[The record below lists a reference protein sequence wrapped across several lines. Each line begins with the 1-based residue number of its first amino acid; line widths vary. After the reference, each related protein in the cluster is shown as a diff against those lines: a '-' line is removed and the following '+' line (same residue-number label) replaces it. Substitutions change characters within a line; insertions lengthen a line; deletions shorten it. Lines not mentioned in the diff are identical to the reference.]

1 MTTSGD
7 DGSILLAAE
16 DARKEETVVVQ
27 AKEEVEKTPSAS
39 TQQYQ
44 HQQKIDPAVAAEIPE
59 DVLRAALGEDPSSA
73 GRRRTSRVTKARVIM
88 IDGQPVLRSN
98 NYGLTE
104 GEPSVFSS
112 ELGGRDGSPATSEGG
127 GREMRPG
134 RTSYVFEQK
143 KPRKPY
149 TRTKPRAPKV
159 LTADEEAT
167 AVNKKDIQKDI
178 ELAISKRAKYLH
190 QQMSHLKP
198 FMEEKAVQALEERA
212 EKFEPSD
219 KLLMP
224 VENQPASITAVL
236 REYQLEGLRWAV
248 RMFDQGCSCILAD
261 EMGLGKT
268 LQSIS
273 FLACIKEMRGVKGPH
288 LIVCPLSVLSSWMD
302 ELAKWCPKLRVVRL
316 HSTDENERQRLRKE
330 VVINTEIYD
339 VALTTYEMA
348 CNPSFALALTQKVY
362 WRCVILDEGHK
373 VKNEE
378 TTAHQ
383 ILKRIHRQHT
393 VLLTGTPV
401 QNNLHELYAL
411 LSFLHPD
418 VFTSSEPFDRAFN
431 LNTKEHKVDEKLLEK
446 AHYLM
451 RPFVLRRVKGEVEV
465 SLPPKVETKIMC
477 PLSAAQTF
485 WYRRLLMR
493 ESSALQSLEAAASEK
508 DRKLAG
514 VTGEGAKEKTSNS
527 GGDWR
532 KLNSLL
538 MQLRKC
544 CNHPYLFSPDIQ
556 DEGVTLEDMIEA
568 SGKLSVL
575 DRILTKLK
583 ENGHRV
589 VIFSQFTSML
599 DILADFLH
607 LRGHQYARLDGS
619 TNRVQRSI
627 DIAAFNRPNSPL
639 FAFLLSTRAG
649 GLGVNLQTADTCVMF
664 DSDWNPQV
672 DMQAMARVHRI
683 GQKKPVH
690 IYRLVTAG
698 TVEERMTQR
707 AEKKLF
713 LEQMVS
719 RGSTAAAE
727 SMEALDKNDLYAMLR
742 FGVDAVFSKDS
753 GDPPTDEELTA
764 LMDRSEEGERKRK
777 ELQTLKED
785 TQFTA
790 TDFVEGKAEETP
802 ISTFMMPAKIAES
815 VGDPSLVQVKK
826 NTSLKEIA
834 KEFQN
839 NILSGKR
846 NRKTTTMQVDGGH
859 GLGMVTVLKSNNY
872 DLQSGEPSVNA
883 KESRLTQAQLQGGK
897 RSRGQVAG
905 RDYGHSYTCQGC
917 WDGGQIVCCD
927 LCPVSVHPE
936 CIGYTM
942 EEIGRTARWSCPHHS
957 CYECGRKSAAVGGLL
972 FRCECCTRAYC
983 EDHLPQGAEIIG
995 KCKRF
1000 EALGQIHP
1008 AQACFI
1014 RCDADCQK
1022 FGEEHEEVKKYDAG
1036 GEGGVNAPGWKMS
1049 KKVAI
1054 TDVWIEDR
1062 DIELELPLVNGT
1074 VKALAYATFT
1084 DLVHFLL
1091 RTEGPKKNQ
1100 KKGKKKKPEDAETDI
1115 TNDTSIEEGEEE
1127 DEAPEAGEDAV
1138 IRGAVAYYT
1147 KMNESVEEIARE
1159 RGLDARDIV
1168 AWNKAEYPSISRK
1181 SQLLERTKL
1190 WMQPPPPSK
1199 TLEKLTEKEQAQRLL
1214 EQRKAAE
1221 AAAAAGLKVKSKNE
1235 NANVQDANINPKDPC
1250 VFGRPLKLL
1259 RQKDLDPAERDKI
1272 MAEMFRRVRP
1282 HLERNKEMA
1291 KARERENA
1299 ELAKI
1304 EQEKERFRTNERNRR
1319 LERRETGAPVS
1330 GYDLLRSGLAFGA
1343 EGTIN
1348 RRGAPLPVVLPH
1360 KGRIDEEKVANIRNA
1375 ILRTLGERRRRMS
1388 AAATKTTKKK
1398 EDEEEDAYITS
1409 TEMKVLMARASR
1421 AHDAAA
1427 LDHARA
1433 MWTHDEF
1440 GDALGYNLA
1449 IVTLE
1454 RDGYIESKLHAKWPE
1469 ILDLCSLRLRKDAQI
1484 PEALN
1489 GECSIEPVDEVEA
1502 TDGSQ
1507 EDEKRTGE
1515 ANKSLVMEKVPVKVQ
1530 CGGMEGFMRPG
1541 ARRGEENVMIYKKD
1555 EKGKVTSEEQLVTAL
1570 EFERLGGRG
1579 NARKWRSSIRIHSGH
1594 PIEELEADESKRGV
1608 PIGKW
1613 LRDEGGT
1620 WRSNVVGRPV
1630 EIWSDALQAYKFCEF
1645 VGYKADSGEH
1655 EIRYEDGTRQWLFM
1669 CLNKFRFPDGL
1680 PVKLPYESIP
1690 SARSRSRANANKD
1703 ASGGGRGGQRGIGGA
1718 WALDGI
1724 DMNARGTLNGEEALE
1739 SGYRV
1744 YYCASGDTID
1754 GVAAAIGVN
1763 ANELYSWNAPF
1774 YEEGELPQSGPL
1786 KEKTRLFE
1794 QIPPHKDEV
1803 LAGAVAFDNV
1813 KHFPVKA
1820 AAALET
1826 EADDSVENEEVCEQ
1840 HKLSPKPG
1848 SKRKSPDEEDDVDE
1862 DGNSNE
1868 QEDEEAKQG
1877 RQKKNA
1883 RIKKRDFVAEAMQ
1896 AAVDLEAELD
1906 AQCVVRNVAIPFEY
1920 KGKCGSLCDGGRS
1933 VYAKMSDEK
1942 FRTLK
1947 EQRDR
1952 AVSEQEEAYLK
1963 AKQEYAL
1970 AEETFQAQ
1978 SKAYAEQQE
1987 EIQAEKKAKTA
1998 AKMKKELEA
2007 EAEPSLKTEQE
2018 NASEDVTVTTTP
2030 TTTTATTAMDID
2042 EEIKT
2047 EEIKTTKRALIRKPK
2062 PPQPPEQP
2070 RPIAELD
2077 SYEII
2082 PVEEFVNDDPKWL
2095 ETAKRAGSQIDIR
2108 DILRLKG
2115 ASIGDEAVG
2124 KFIEILVPARGLWR
2138 QATVTAFDNF
2148 TGEHEVTFKYPMPRK
2163 NPILFPPSSSDD
2175 NDEGAKREEN
2185 LTQRLFLPLST
2196 VRYLPSIWEPYEG
2209 IPEPPLEDG
2218 GMVFALPP
2226 IPVAVGGM
2234 RGILLPQ
2241 GRRGEELIRYAVLR
2255 RDSGDI
2261 KCRISEYTCPATEFE
2276 RLGGKGSAKKWRQSL
2291 RLVGKHTVSQETM
2304 GKWLKTIGAQTGEDS
2319 VGRLVEVF
2327 WPIHDTFFNA
2337 VIESFR
2343 PDTGEHELLY
2353 DDGSRETVQLSMQTV
2368 RWGGKERVPVNPPK
2382 PGSNKGGKG
2391 SKKAK
2396 TSNNTP
2402 LNSGKK
2408 ATKIIVKQTWV
2419 QCDNCAKWRRVPEK
2433 SIANLGDDDKWVCK
2447 MSVDLTYNKCSAK
2460 QEMTDEQ
2467 IAKEFETL

>member
-1 MTTSGD
+1 MTSSS
-7 DGSILLAAE
+7 DGGGREDGEHAAAASKAAE
-16 DARKEETVVVQ
+16 GEEDKEED
-27 AKEEVEKTPSAS
+27 KEEKTILVLPESNNDDDDDRTKKNDDDDDAQRE
-39 TQQYQ
+39 QQ
-44 HQQKIDPAVAAEIPE
+44 QQIIDPAVAAEIPE
-59 DVLRAALGEDPSSA
+59 DVLKAALGEDSSG

-112 ELGGRDGSPATSEGG
+112 ELGGDDGS
-127 GREMRPG
+127 RETRPG

-149 TRTKPRAPKV
+149 TRTKPRAPKI

-190 QQMSHLKP
+190 QQISHLKP

-212 EKFEPSD
+212 EKYEPSD

-224 VENQPASITAVL
+224 VENQPAAITAVL

-288 LIVCPLSVLSSWMD
+288 LIVCPLSVMSSWMD

-316 HSTDENERQRLRKE
+316 HSSDENERQRLRRE

-393 VLLTGTPV
+393 ILLTGTPV

-431 LNTKEHKVDEKLLEK
+431 LNMREHKVDEKLLAK

-477 PLSAAQTF
+477 PLSSAQTF

-493 ESSALQSLEAAASEK
+493 ESGALQSLEAAASENEK
-508 DRKLAG
+508 KLAG
-514 VTGEGAKEKTSNS
+514 VAGEDAKEKSS
-527 GGDWR
+527 SGGGDWR

-544 CNHPYLFSPDIQ
+544 CNHPYLFSPGIQ
-556 DEGVTLEDMIEA
+556 DEGVTLEDIIEA

-575 DRILTKLK
+575 DRILIKLK

-599 DILADFLH
+599 DILANFLH
-607 LRGHQYARLDGS
+607 LRGYQYARLDGS

-627 DIAAFNRPNSPL
+627 DIAAFNRPNSPV

-683 GQKKPVH
+683 GQKKTVH

-713 LEQMVS
+713 LEKMVS

-727 SMEALDKNDLYAMLR
+727 AMEALDKNDLYSMLR

-753 GDPPTDEELTA
+753 GDPPTDEELST
-764 LMDRSEEGERKRK
+764 LMDRSEEGERKRRD
-777 ELQTLKED
+777 LQTLKED

-802 ISTFMMPAKIAES
+802 ISTFMMPAKIVES
-815 VGDPSLVQVKK
+815 VGDASLVQVKK

-834 KEFQN
+834 KEFQS

-859 GLGMVTVLKSNNY
+859 GLGMVTVLKSNDY

-883 KESRLTQAQLQGGK
+883 KESGLSQAQLQGGK

-905 RDYGHSYTCQGC
+905 RDYGHAYTCQGC

-942 EEIGRTARWSCPHHS
+942 EEIGRTARWSCPHHT
-957 CYECGRKSAAVGGLL
+957 CHECGRKSAAVGGLL

-1022 FGEEHEEVKKYDAG
+1022 FGEEHEEIKKYNAG
-1036 GEGGVNAPGWKMS
+1036 GDEHGGGVKGSSGWVMG

-1062 DIELELPLVNGT
+1062 DTELELPLGNGS

-1100 KKGKKKKPEDAETDI
+1100 KKGKKKKPEEVENELINDAI
-1115 TNDTSIEEGEEE
+1115 MEEE
-1127 DEAPEAGEDAV
+1127 AEEEEAPEAGEDAV

-1147 KMNESVEEIARE
+1147 KRNESVDEIARE

-1168 AWNKAEYPSISRK
+1168 AWNKAEYPNISRK

-1190 WMQPPPPSK
+1190 WMQPAPPPSK
-1199 TLEKLTEKEQAQRLL
+1199 TLEKLSEKEQAQRLL

-1221 AAAAAGLKVKSKNE
+1221 AAAAAGLVKGKNE
-1235 NANVQDANINPKDPC
+1235 SANAQDANVNPKDPC

-1259 RQKDLDPAERDKI
+1259 RQKDIDPAERDKI

-1291 KARERENA
+1291 KVRERENA
-1299 ELAKI
+1299 DLAKI
-1304 EQEKERFRTNERNRR
+1304 EQEKERIRSNERNRR

-1330 GYDLLRSGLAFGA
+1330 GYDLLRSGLASGVEA
-1343 EGTIN
+1343 SIN

-1360 KGRIDEEKVANIRNA
+1360 KGRIDEEKVTNIRNA
-1375 ILRTLGERRRRMS
+1375 ILRTLGERRRKMN
-1388 AAATKTTKKK
+1388 AAATTTKKK
-1398 EDEEEDAYITS
+1398 KEGKNEEEEAYITS
-1409 TEMKVLMARASR
+1409 TEIKVLMARLYR
-1421 AHDAAA
+1421 AHDAAT

-1454 RDGYIESKLHAKWPE
+1454 RDGFIESKLHRKWPE

-1484 PEALN
+1484 PDALS
-1489 GECSIEPVDEVEA
+1489 GECSIEPVDEDEQ
-1502 TDGSQ
+1502 TDG
-1507 EDEKRTGE
+1507 DVDDKRSTGE
-1515 ANKSLVMEKVPVKVQ
+1515 AKKNLVMEKVPVKVQ

-1541 ARRGEENVMIYKKD
+1541 ARRGEENVMFYKKD
-1555 EKGKVTSEEQLVTAL
+1555 RKGNVTSEEQLVTAL

-1579 NARKWRSSIRIHSGH
+1579 NARKWRQSIRIHSGY
-1594 PIEELEADESKRGV
+1594 PIEELEADELKRGV

-1620 WRSNVVGRPV
+1620 WRANVVGRPA
-1630 EIWSDALQAYKFCEF
+1630 EIWSDGSQAYKFCEF

-1655 EIRYEDGTRQWLFM
+1655 EIRYEDGTHQWLFI

-1703 ASGGGRGGQRGIGGA
+1703 ASGGGRVGQRGVGGA
-1718 WALDGI
+1718 WAADGI
-1724 DMNARGTLNGEEALE
+1724 NMNARGTLNGEEALE

-1744 YYCASGDTID
+1744 YYCAADDTID

-1774 YEEGELPQSGPL
+1774 YEEGDLPQSGPL
-1786 KEKTRLFE
+1786 KEKTRLFQ
-1794 QIPPHKDEV
+1794 QIPPHQDEV
-1803 LAGAVAFDNV
+1803 LAGAVAFDTV
-1813 KHFPVKA
+1813 KHFPIK

-1826 EADDSVENEEVCEQ
+1826 ETDFPSENEEVYDRGNPG
-1840 HKLSPKPG
+1840 SKPG
-1848 SKRKSPDEEDDVDE
+1848 SKRKSAEGGDDDDEYE
-1862 DGNSNE
+1862 NNNE
-1868 QEDEEAKQG
+1868 NNNEREGEQLKQG
-1877 RQKKNA
+1877 RQKKNS
-1883 RIKKRDFVAEAMQ
+1883 RIKKRDFVAEATQ
-1896 AAVDLEAELD
+1896 AAMELEAELD
-1906 AQCVVRNVAIPFEY
+1906 AQCVVRNIAIPFEY
-1920 KGKCGSLCDGGRS
+1920 KDKSGSLCDGGRS
-1933 VYAKMSDEK
+1933 VYMKMSDEK
-1942 FRTLK
+1942 LKNLK

-1952 AVSEQEEAYLK
+1952 AVSEQEEAYES

-1970 AEETFQAQ
+1970 AQEMFEAQ
-1978 SKAYAEQQE
+1978 SKAYVDQQE
-1987 EIQAEKKAKTA
+1987 EIQAEKKAK
-1998 AKMKKELEA
+1998 A
-2007 EAEPSLKTEQE
+2007 EAKK
-2018 NASEDVTVTTTP
+2018 AKITTP
-2030 TTTTATTAMDID
+2030 TTMDVD
-2042 EEIKT
+2042 EKVKT
-2047 EEIKTTKRALIRKPK
+2047 EGIKKSKRTLIRKPK

-2070 RPIAELD
+2070 TPIADLD
-2077 SYEII
+2077 SYEVI
-2082 PVEEFVNDDPKWL
+2082 PVEEFVDDDPQWL
-2095 ETAKRAGSQIDIR
+2095 ETAKRAGSQIDIK
-2108 DILRLKG
+2108 DILRSKG

-2124 KFIEILVPARGLWR
+2124 KFIEILVPTRGLWR
-2138 QATVTAFDNF
+2138 RATVTAFDTF
-2148 TGEHEVTFKYPMPRK
+2148 TGEHELTFKYPTPRK
-2163 NPILFPPSSSDD
+2163 NPILFPSPSDD
-2175 NDEGAKREEN
+2175 DEDEEKIEEN
-2185 LTQRLFLPLST
+2185 LTQRFFLPLLT

-2209 IPEPPLEDG
+2209 VPEPPLEDG

-2241 GRRGEELIRYAVLR
+2241 GRRGEELVRYAVLR
-2255 RDSGDI
+2255 RDSGDM

-2291 RLVGKHTVSQETM
+2291 RLVGKHAVTQETM
-2304 GKWLKTIGAQTGEDS
+2304 GKWLKTIGTQTGADS
-2319 VGRLVEVF
+2319 IGRLVEVF
-2327 WPIHDTFFNA
+2327 WPVHETFFNA

-2343 PDTGEHELLY
+2343 ADTGEHEVLY

-2368 RWGGKERVPVNPPK
+2368 RWGGKQRVPVNPPL
-2382 PGSNKGGKG
+2382 PGSNKVVGGGKA
-2391 SKKAK
+2391 SKRAR
-2396 TSNNTP
+2396 TSSNAP
-2402 LNSGKK
+2402 PNSGKR
-2408 ATKIIVKQTWV
+2408 ATKVIVKQTWI
-2419 QCDNCAKWRRVPEK
+2419 QCDDCSKWRRVPEK

-2447 MSVDLTYNKCSAK
+2447 MSADTTYNKCSTK

>member
-1 MTTSGD
+1 MTTPGD
-7 DGSILLAAE
+7 AALAV
-16 DARKEETVVVQ
+16 ARATASPDVQQKEG
-27 AKEEVEKTPSAS
+27 EKMAS
-39 TQQYQ
+39 NDVRQRE
-44 HQQKIDPAVAAEIPE
+44 HQQIIDPAVASEIPE
-59 DVLRAALGEDPSSA
+59 DVLKAALGEDEG

-98 NYGLTE
+98 NYSLTE

-112 ELGGRDGSPATSEGG
+112 ELGGGDGSPATNEGG
-127 GREMRPG
+127 GRELRPT

-149 TRTKPRAPKV
+149 TRTKPRKPKV

-190 QQMSHLKP
+190 QQISHLKP

-212 EKFEPSD
+212 GKFEPSD

-248 RMFDQGCSCILAD
+248 RMFDQRCSCILAD

-316 HSTDENERQRLRKE
+316 HSTDESERQRLRKE

-348 CNPSFALALTQKVY
+348 CNPSFSLALTQKVY

-383 ILKRIHRQHT
+383 VLKRIHRQHT
-393 VLLTGTPV
+393 ILLTGTPV

-493 ESSALQSLEAAASEK
+493 ESNALQSLEAAASEK
-508 DRKLAG
+508 DKKLAG
-514 VTGEGAKEKTSNS
+514 VAGEDAKEKSSNG

-544 CNHPYLFSPDIQ
+544 CNHPYLFSPDIH
-556 DEGVTLEDMIEA
+556 DEGVTLEDIIEA

-575 DRILTKLK
+575 DRILIKLK
-583 ENGHRV
+583 ENDHRV

-777 ELQTLKED
+777 EIQTLKED
-785 TQFTA
+785 TQFSA

-802 ISTFMMPAKIAES
+802 MSTFMMPAKIAES
-815 VGDPSLVQVKK
+815 VGDPSLVQMKK

-834 KEFQN
+834 KEFQK
-839 NILSGKR
+839 NIISGRR
-846 NRKTTTMQVDGGH
+846 NRTTTTMQVDGGH

-883 KESRLTQAQLQGGK
+883 KESRLSQARLQGGK

-905 RDYGHSYTCQGC
+905 RDYGHSYTCQAC

-957 CYECGRKSAAVGGLL
+957 CHECGRKSAAVGGLL

-983 EDHLPQGAEIIG
+983 EDHLPQDAEIIG

-1000 EALGQIHP
+1000 QSLGQIHP

-1022 FGEEHEEVKKYDAG
+1022 FGEEHEEINKYDDPNG
-1036 GEGGVNAPGWKMS
+1036 KHGNGVNAPGWKMS

-1062 DIELELPLVNGT
+1062 DTELELPLGNGS

-1100 KKGKKKKPEDAETDI
+1100 KKGKKKKLEEVE
-1115 TNDTSIEEGEEE
+1115 NDTINDATIEDDIGEEE
-1127 DEAPEAGEDAV
+1127 TPEAGEDAM

-1147 KMNESVEEIARE
+1147 RKNESIDEIARE

-1168 AWNKAEYPSISRK
+1168 LWNKAEYPSISIK
-1181 SQLLERTKL
+1181 SQFLERTKL
-1190 WMQPPPPSK
+1190 WMQSPPK
-1199 TLEKLTEKEQAQRLL
+1199 TLEEISEKERAQRLL
-1214 EQRKAAE
+1214 EQRKATE
-1221 AAAAAGLKVKSKNE
+1221 AAAAAGLVKRKNE
-1235 NANVQDANINPKDPC
+1235 SANAQDANINPKDPC

-1259 RQKDLDPAERDKI
+1259 RQKDIDPAERDKI

-1291 KARERENA
+1291 KVRERENA

-1304 EQEKERFRTNERNRR
+1304 EQEKERIRSNERNRR
-1319 LERRETGAPVS
+1319 LERRETGAPAS
-1330 GYDLLRSGLAFGA
+1330 GYDLLRYGLASGGQGSIA
-1343 EGTIN
+1343 

-1360 KGRIDEEKVANIRNA
+1360 KGRIDEEKVTNIRNA
-1375 ILRTLGERRRRMS
+1375 ILKTLGERRRKMN
-1388 AAATKTTKKK
+1388 AITTTKKSEGGK
-1398 EDEEEDAYITS
+1398 EEEEAFITS
-1409 TEMKVLMARASR
+1409 TEIKVLMARVCR
-1421 AHDAAA
+1421 AHDAVT

-1454 RDGYIESKLHAKWPE
+1454 RDGFIESKLHEKWPE
-1469 ILDLCSLRLRKDAQI
+1469 ILDLCSVRLRKDAKI
-1484 PEALN
+1484 PDALKKV
-1489 GECSIEPVDEVEA
+1489 ECSIEPVDEVEA
-1502 TDGSQ
+1502 IDG
-1507 EDEKRTGE
+1507 DMGDDKGTGK
-1515 ANKSLVMEKVPVKVQ
+1515 ANKKSLLMEKVPVKVQ

-1541 ARRGEENVMIYKKD
+1541 DRRGDENVMVYKKD
-1555 EKGKVTSEEQLVTAL
+1555 KEGNVTSEEQLVTAL

-1579 NARKWRSSIRIHSGH
+1579 NARKWRQSIRIHSGY
-1594 PIEELEADESKRGV
+1594 PIEELEADELKRGM

-1620 WRSNVVGRPV
+1620 WRANVVGLPA
-1630 EIWSDALQAYKFCEF
+1630 EIWSDDMQTYKFCEF

-1655 EIRYEDGTRQWLFM
+1655 EIRYEDGTRQWLFI
-1669 CLNKFRFPDGL
+1669 CLNKFRFPDAL

-1690 SARSRSRANANKD
+1690 SARSRSRANNNKD
-1703 ASGGGRGGQRGIGGA
+1703 VSGGGRGGPRGIGGA
-1718 WALDGI
+1718 WVADGI

-1739 SGYRV
+1739 SGYRI
-1744 YYCASGDTID
+1744 YYSAPEDTID

-1763 ANELYSWNAPF
+1763 ANELYSWNVPF
-1774 YEEGELPQSGPL
+1774 YDEGELPRSGPL

-1794 QIPPHKDEV
+1794 QIPPHKDEL
-1803 LAGAVAFDNV
+1803 LAGAVERNNIIQFLV
-1813 KHFPVKA
+1813 ES
-1820 AAALET
+1820 AALDAEV
-1826 EADDSVENEEVCEQ
+1826 DVRGENDEEIERL
-1840 HKLSPKPG
+1840 KLGPKSG
-1848 SKRKSPDEEDDVDE
+1848 SKRKSAQGEDDIDE
-1862 DGNSNE
+1862 NE
-1868 QEDEEAKQG
+1868 NKDDNKNNKQEDDQLIQG
-1877 RQKKNA
+1877 RQKKNS
-1883 RIKKRDFVAEAMQ
+1883 RIKRRDFVAEATQ
-1896 AAVDLEAELD
+1896 AAIELEAELG
-1906 AQCVVRNVAIPFEY
+1906 AQCVVQSVAIPMEY
-1920 KGKCGSLCDGGRS
+1920 KDKSGYLCNGGRS
-1933 VYAKMSDEK
+1933 VYTKMSDEK
-1942 FRTLK
+1942 FKKLK
-1947 EQRDR
+1947 EQRER
-1952 AVSEQEEAYLK
+1952 AVLEQEEAYEK
-1963 AKQEYAL
+1963 AKQGYAL
-1970 AEETFQAQ
+1970 AQETFQVQ
-1978 SKAYAEQQE
+1978 SKLYAEQQE
-1987 EIQAEKKAKTA
+1987 EIQEEKTMKAQEKL
-1998 AKMKKELEA
+1998 KKELESD
-2007 EAEPSLKTEQE
+2007 AEPSLKTEEE
-2018 NASEDVTVTTTP
+2018 NANMEG
-2030 TTTTATTAMDID
+2030 
-2042 EEIKT
+2042 IK
-2047 EEIKTTKRALIRKPK
+2047 KTKRALIRKPK
-2062 PPQPPEQP
+2062 PPQAPEQP
-2070 RPIAELD
+2070 TPITEVNLH
-2077 SYEII
+2077 EII
-2082 PVEEFVNDDPKWL
+2082 PVEKFVDDDSKWL
-2095 ETAKRAGSQIDIR
+2095 ETAKRAGSRMDVK
-2108 DILRLKG
+2108 DILRSKG
-2115 ASIGDEAVG
+2115 ASIGNEAVG
-2124 KFIEILVPARGLWR
+2124 KFIEILVPTRGLWR
-2138 QATVTAFDNF
+2138 LATVTAFDNS
-2148 TGEHEVTFKYPMPRK
+2148 TGEHEVTFKYPTPRK
-2163 NPILFPPSSSDD
+2163 SPTLFPSSSDGE
-2175 NDEGAKREEN
+2175 NDEKVEEN
-2185 LTQRLFLPLST
+2185 LTQRFFLPLLT

-2209 IPEPPLEDG
+2209 IPEPPSEDG
-2218 GMVFALPP
+2218 GLVFALPP

-2241 GRRGEELIRYAVLR
+2241 GRRGEELVRYAAFR
-2255 RDSGDI
+2255 RESGDL

-2291 RLVGKHTVSQETM
+2291 RLVGKHAVTQETM
-2304 GKWLKTIGAQTGEDS
+2304 GKWLKTIGAQTGVDS
-2319 VGRLVEVF
+2319 VGRLIEVF
-2327 WPIHDTFFNA
+2327 WPVQETFFNA

-2343 PDTGEHELLY
+2343 ADTGEHEVVY
-2353 DDGSRETVQLSMQTV
+2353 DDGSRETLQLSMQTV
-2368 RWGGKERVPVNPPK
+2368 RWGGKQRVHVSPPK

-2391 SKKAK
+2391 SKRAK
-2396 TSNNTP
+2396 TSSNTP
-2402 LNSGKK
+2402 PNSGKS
-2408 ATKIIVKQTWV
+2408 ATKTIVKQTWV
-2419 QCDNCAKWRRVPEK
+2419 QCDECSKWRRVPEK